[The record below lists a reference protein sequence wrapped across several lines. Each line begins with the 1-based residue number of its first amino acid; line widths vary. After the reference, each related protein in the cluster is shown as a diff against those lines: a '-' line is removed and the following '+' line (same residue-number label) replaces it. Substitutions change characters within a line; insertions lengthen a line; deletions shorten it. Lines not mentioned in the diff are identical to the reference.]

1 MHVVC
6 ILMAILPIF
15 TLKFILFWWLLLV
28 LAVIWC
34 TPHALTL
41 MIGCGLQIVNE
52 LPLFRL

>member
-6 ILMAILPIF
+6 IDGHFANFHIKIYIILVVVIG
-15 TLKFILFWWLLLV
+15 